1 MKKTIM
7 IILLIFGLVVFGCL
21 GAPNA
26 GQNSTVAGGNTGT
39 SGSGGSGSSGSTGG
53 VVGGS
58 VNAANAA
65 QAFNRCNTD
74 CTILGENAAVSCRV
88 GCILNYAEAE
98 RSTDRCNDIYGV
110 PRVDEYQLADTYYNG
125 CLDVVGGAMGSI
137 APCSLVRGSSGSIA
151 RKNACISA
159 VASESRQPALCD
171 SMESDNTDPDPV
183 VQQAYDQSFRQIVQD
198 CRDSAR

>member
-1 MKKTIM
+1 
-7 IILLIFGLVVFGCL
+7 VS
-21 GAPNA
+21 N
-26 GQNSTVAGGNTGT
+26 GGTTGGE
-39 SGSGGSGSSGSTGG
+39 SGSGNPDYVVRPNPTVTGTA
-53 VVGGS
+53 VIRNPV
-58 VNAANAA
+58 
-65 QAFNRCNTD
+65 QDFNSCNSD

-88 GCILNYAEAE
+88 GCIMNYAEAE
-98 RSTDRCNDIYGV
+98 RSTNRCNDIYGV
-110 PRVDEYQLADTYYNG
+110 PRVNDYQMADNYYNG
-125 CLDVVGGAMGSI
+125 CLDVVGGAMGSV
-137 APCSLVRGSSGSIA
+137 APCSLVRGGAGLVA